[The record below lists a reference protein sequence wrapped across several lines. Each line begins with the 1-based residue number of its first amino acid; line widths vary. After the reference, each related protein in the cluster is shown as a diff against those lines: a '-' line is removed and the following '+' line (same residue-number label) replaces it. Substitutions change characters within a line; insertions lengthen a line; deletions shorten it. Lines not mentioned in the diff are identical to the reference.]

1 MKLMLN
7 IKIAKPDR
15 LITSCLSLFVLS
27 FVSYTLTVSKVYAA
41 SCQSPAV
48 TYINGTNL
56 KSLSS

>member
-7 IKIAKPDR
+7 IKIVKPDR
-15 LITSCLSLFVLS
+15 LIISCLSLFVLT
-27 FVSYTLTVSKVYAA
+27 FVSYSLALNRVYAA

-48 TYINGTNL
+48 TYINGTSL